1 MKYLNKLATVFCSAA
16 LGLMTL
22 TSCEGGE
29 LFSINGPDW
38 MADRIDSIANAK
50 SQGGEEEEIE
60 GMHEDVYTVG
70 AADFSTG
77 WWAVFSKYYQIPEGE
92 TWIAQFNLSIN
103 PAATNTYK
111 NYALII
117 CNDEDRGAVD
127 YKEYGAIRYDNQP
140 SGNSEWGDYIDRSL
154 VESTLTF
161 ETDTD
166 SGVDQL
172 GGKVTLTV
180 DRSNGGLIVTMTNGK
195 VTKTY
200 TQKTPLANL
209 NADASNTT
217 IRCFLVPEGS
227 CINFLGSTIEPIG
240 GYTSAEDKLPLGLVL
255 NGVPKKVLQGVTMEE
270 AFANVTAT
278 IDYGPGVTKEVKF
291 DELSL
296 QVVPDMV
303 NLGKKTLVAAYAKT
317 FKGEAANPV
326 IGAAEFTVVDK
337 LYTSVGATD
346 NSTAFW
352 GDHSEMMK
360 VAPGETFVTRFTN
373 YTSGQN
379 NWNNFVV
386 VLTKANADEYAVVRA
401 DNYGWGAGYD
411 NNPNLVTSGGQA
423 DWGAWLAAM
432 DGAKVT
438 TAVTNNGDGTADV
451 QAVME
456 GTDGVTYVQEYKG
469 IAIDD
474 PDDFYFH
481 FTVDGSHIEFDDV
494 VGAEDNS
501 TAFWGAHSVDIIV
514 PEGKTVTTRIK
525 NFSSLQNNWN
535 NTCVVLTSDGT
546 AEYAVV
552 RADNYGWGAGYD
564 NNPNLVTSGGQT
576 DWAAWLAAMDDAYMT
591 ISVTNHGTSADVKMV
606 MVGNDGVT
614 YYQDYLGIA
623 ISNDL
628 LFRFTVDGSH
638 LVFE

>member
-1 MKYLNKLATVFCSAA
+1 MKYNKLATVFCSAA
-16 LGLMTL
+16 LGLMAL
-22 TSCEGGE
+22 TSCEGGD
-29 LFSINGPDW
+29 LYSVGAPSWIS
-38 MADRIDSIANAK
+38 AKADSIANAK
-50 SQGGEEEEIE
+50 SEDSGEVIE
-60 GMHEDVYTVG
+60 GLQEDVYDIG
-70 AADFSTG
+70 KADYSAGFFTLG
-77 WWAVFSKYYQIPEGE
+77 KTYVVPAGE
-92 TWIAQFNLSIN
+92 KWQAQFNLLVN
-103 PAATNTYK
+103 PDNKYYK
-111 NYALII
+111 NFYIVL
-117 CNDEDRGAVD
+117 NNYTGEVGD
-127 YKEYGAIRYDNQP
+127 EYGVIRFDNDP
-140 SGNSEWGDYIDRSL
+140 TKNSEWNTVGEEIDRSL
-154 VESTLTF
+154 VGGNFTNSSGDD
-161 ETDTD
+161 DTD
-166 SGVDQL
+166 GSVQQMN
-172 GGKVTLTV
+172 GKITLTV
-180 DRSNGGLIVTMTNGK
+180 DRSNGGLYIEMTNGTL
-195 VTKTY
+195 TKTY
-200 TQKTPLANL
+200 TQTTSFPSTGSDTDLACR
-209 NADASNTT
+209 
-217 IRCFLVPEGS
+217 IGVEGS
-227 CINFLGSTIEPIG
+227 LVSFLGSTIEPIG
-240 GYTSAEDKLPLGLVL
+240 GYTSREDKKPLSMVL
-255 NGVPKKVLQGVTMEE
+255 NGVPKKVLLGATMEE

-278 IDYGPGVTKEVKF
+278 VEFEQGVTK
-291 DELSL
+291 DIPASELNF
-296 QVVPDMV
+296 QTIPDMFS
-303 NLGKKTLVAAYAKT
+303 LGKKTLMAAYAKT
-317 FKGEAANPV
+317 FKGEAADPV
-326 IGAAEFTVVDK
+326 IGAAEFAVVDK

-352 GDHSEMMK
+352 GDHSEMVK
-360 VAPGETFVTRFTN
+360 VAPGETFATRFTN
-373 YTSGQN
+373 YSNGQN

-386 VLTKANADEYAVVRA
+386 VLTKANAEEYAVVRA
-401 DNYGWGAGYD
+401 DNFGWGAGYD

-501 TAFWGAHSVDIIV
+501 TAFWGAHSVDFIV

-525 NFSSLQNNWN
+525 NFSNLQNNWN

-552 RADNYGWGAGYD
+552 RADNFGWGVGYD
-564 NNPNLVTSGGQT
+564 ENPNLVTSGGQS
-576 DWAAWLAAMDDAYMT
+576 DWGAWLAAMDDAYMT

>member
-1 MKYLNKLATVFCSAA
+1 MKYNKLATVFCSAA
-16 LGLMTL
+16 LGLMAL
-22 TSCEGGE
+22 TSCEGGD
-29 LFSINGPDW
+29 LYSVGAPSWIS
-38 MADRIDSIANAK
+38 AKADSIANAK
-50 SQGGEEEEIE
+50 SEDSGEVIE
-60 GMHEDVYTVG
+60 GLQEDVYDIG
-70 AADFSTG
+70 KADYSAGFFTLG
-77 WWAVFSKYYQIPEGE
+77 KTYVVPAGE
-92 TWIAQFNLSIN
+92 KWQAQFNLLVN
-103 PAATNTYK
+103 PDNKYYK
-111 NYALII
+111 NFYIVL
-117 CNDEDRGAVD
+117 NNYSGELGD
-127 YKEYGAIRYDNQP
+127 EYGVIRFDNDP
-140 SGNSEWGDYIDRSL
+140 TKNSEWNTVGEEIDRSL
-154 VESTLTF
+154 VGGNFTNSSGDD
-161 ETDTD
+161 DTD
-166 SGVDQL
+166 GSVQQMN
-172 GGKVTLTV
+172 GKITLTV
-180 DRSNGGLIVTMTNGK
+180 DRSNGGLYIEMTNGTL
-195 VTKTY
+195 TKTY
-200 TQKTPLANL
+200 TQTTSFPSTGSDTDLACR
-209 NADASNTT
+209 
-217 IRCFLVPEGS
+217 IGVEGS
-227 CINFLGSTIEPIG
+227 LVSFLGSTIEPIG
-240 GYTSAEDKLPLGLVL
+240 GYTSREDKKPLSMVL
-255 NGVPKKVLQGVTMEE
+255 NGVPKKVLLGSTMEE

-278 IDYGPGVTKEVKF
+278 VEFEQGVTK
-291 DELSL
+291 DIPASELNF
-296 QVVPDMV
+296 QTIPDMFS
-303 NLGKKTLVAAYAKT
+303 LGKKTLMAAYAKT
-317 FKGEAANPV
+317 FKGEAADPV

-352 GDHSEMMK
+352 GDHSQLVK
-360 VAPGETFVTRFTN
+360 VAAGETFVTRFTN

-379 NWNNFVV
+379 NWNNFVI
-386 VLTKANADEYAVVRA
+386 VLTKSNNDEYAVVRA

-501 TAFWGAHSVDIIV
+501 TAFWGAHSVDFAV
-514 PEGKTVTTRIK
+514 PEGRTVTTRIK
-525 NFSSLQNNWN
+525 NFSNLQNNWN

-564 NNPNLVTSGGQT
+564 NNPNLVTSGGQA
-576 DWAAWLAAMDDAYMT
+576 DWGAWLAAMDDAYMT

-614 YYQDYLGIA
+614 YYQDYLGIT

>member
-1 MKYLNKLATVFCSAA
+1 MKYNKLATVFCSAA
-16 LGLMTL
+16 LGLMAL
-22 TSCEGGE
+22 TSCEGGD
-29 LFSINGPDW
+29 LYSVGAPSWIS
-38 MADRIDSIANAK
+38 AKADSIANAK
-50 SQGGEEEEIE
+50 SEDSGEVIE
-60 GMHEDVYTVG
+60 GLQEDVYDIG
-70 AADFSTG
+70 KADYSAGFFTLG
-77 WWAVFSKYYQIPEGE
+77 KTYVVPAGE
-92 TWIAQFNLSIN
+92 KWQAQFNLLVN
-103 PAATNTYK
+103 PDNKYYK
-111 NYALII
+111 NFYIVL
-117 CNDEDRGAVD
+117 NNYPGELGD
-127 YKEYGAIRYDNQP
+127 EYGVIRFDNDP
-140 SGNSEWGDYIDRSL
+140 TKNSEWNTVGEEIDRSL
-154 VESTLTF
+154 VGGNFTNSSGDD
-161 ETDTD
+161 DTD
-166 SGVDQL
+166 GSVQQMN
-172 GGKVTLTV
+172 GKITLTV
-180 DRSNGGLIVTMTNGK
+180 DRSNGGLYIEMTNGTL
-195 VTKTY
+195 TKTY
-200 TQKTPLANL
+200 TQTTSFPSTGSDTDLACR
-209 NADASNTT
+209 
-217 IRCFLVPEGS
+217 IGVEGS
-227 CINFLGSTIEPIG
+227 LVSFLGSTIEPIG
-240 GYTSAEDKLPLGLVL
+240 GFTSREDKKPLSMVL
-255 NGVPKKVLQGVTMEE
+255 NGVPKKVLLGATMEE

-278 IDYGPGVTKEVKF
+278 VEFEQGVTK
-291 DELSL
+291 DIPASELNF
-296 QVVPDMV
+296 QTIPDMFS
-303 NLGKKTLVAAYAKT
+303 LGKKTLMAAYAKT
-317 FKGEAANPV
+317 FKGEAADPV

-373 YTSGQN
+373 YSNGQN
-379 NWNNFVV
+379 NWNNFVI
-386 VLTKANADEYAVVRA
+386 VLTKANAEEYAVVRA
-401 DNYGWGAGYD
+401 DNFGWGAGYD

-438 TAVTNNGDGTADV
+438 AAVTNNGDGTADV

-456 GTDGVTYVQEYKG
+456 GTDGVTYIQEYKG

-481 FTVDGSHIEFDDV
+481 FTVDGSHIEFDDA
-494 VGAEDNS
+494 VGADDNS

-525 NFSSLQNNWN
+525 NFSNLQNNWN

-552 RADNYGWGAGYD
+552 RADNFGWGVGYD
-564 NNPNLVTSGGQT
+564 ENPNLVTSGGQS
-576 DWAAWLAAMDDAYMT
+576 DWGAWLAAMDDAYMT

-638 LVFE
+638 LIFE

>member
-1 MKYLNKLATVFCSAA
+1 MKYNKLATVFCSAA
-16 LGLMTL
+16 LGLMAL
-22 TSCEGGE
+22 TSCEGGD
-29 LFSINGPDW
+29 LYSVGAPSWIS
-38 MADRIDSIANAK
+38 AKADSIANAK
-50 SQGGEEEEIE
+50 SEDSGEVIE
-60 GMHEDVYTVG
+60 GLQEDVYDIG
-70 AADFSTG
+70 KADYSAGFFTLG
-77 WWAVFSKYYQIPEGE
+77 KTYVVPAGE
-92 TWIAQFNLSIN
+92 KWQAQFNLLVN
-103 PAATNTYK
+103 PDNKYYK
-111 NYALII
+111 NFYLVL
-117 CNDEDRGAVD
+117 NNYPGELGD
-127 YKEYGAIRYDNQP
+127 EYGVIRFDNDP
-140 SGNSEWGDYIDRSL
+140 TKNSEWNTVGEEIDRSL
-154 VESTLTF
+154 VGGNFTNSSGDD
-161 ETDTD
+161 DTD
-166 SGVDQL
+166 GSVQQMN
-172 GGKVTLTV
+172 GKITLTV
-180 DRSNGGLIVTMTNGK
+180 DRSNGGLYIEMTNGTL
-195 VTKTY
+195 TKTY
-200 TQKTPLANL
+200 TQTTSFPSTGSDTDLACR
-209 NADASNTT
+209 
-217 IRCFLVPEGS
+217 IGVEGS
-227 CINFLGSTIEPIG
+227 LVSFLGSTIEPIG
-240 GYTSAEDKLPLGLVL
+240 GFTSREDKKPLSMVL
-255 NGVPKKVLQGVTMEE
+255 NGVPKKVLLGATMEE

-278 IDYGPGVTKEVKF
+278 VEFEQGVTK
-291 DELSL
+291 DIPASELNF
-296 QVVPDMV
+296 QTIPDMFS
-303 NLGKKTLVAAYAKT
+303 LGKKTLMAAYAKT
-317 FKGEAANPV
+317 FKGEAADPV

-352 GDHSEMMK
+352 GDHSEMVK
-360 VAPGETFVTRFTN
+360 VAPGETFATRFTN
-373 YTSGQN
+373 YSNGQN

-386 VLTKANADEYAVVRA
+386 VLTKANAEEYAVVRA
-401 DNYGWGAGYD
+401 DNFGWGAGYD

-501 TAFWGAHSVDIIV
+501 TAFWGAHSVDFIV

-525 NFSSLQNNWN
+525 NFSNLQNNCN

-552 RADNYGWGAGYD
+552 RADNYGWGTGYEG
-564 NNPNLVTSGGQT
+564 NPNLVTSGGQS
-576 DWAAWLAAMDDAYMT
+576 DWGAWLAAMDDAYMT
-591 ISVTNHGTSADVKMV
+591 ISVTNHGTSADVKMI

-614 YYQDYLGIA
+614 YYQDYFGIA

-628 LFRFTVDGSH
+628 YFRLTVDGSH
-638 LVFE
+638 LIFE